1 MELMK
6 SSQIL
11 TNNSLK
17 KMEELERKMKNLEEE
32 NKKLNDE
39 LELRVEILQ

>member
-1 MELMK
+1 
-6 SSQIL
+6 
-11 TNNSLK
+11 
-17 KMEELERKMKNLEEE
+17 MEELERKMKNLEEE